1 VASWES
7 ALRKL
12 LFAFEAADSI
22 TSLYTLAFD
31 GNPFTSL
38 VSR

>member
-1 VASWES
+1 VAFWES

-12 LFAFEAADSI
+12 FSAFEAADSI
-22 TSLYTLAFD
+22 TSLYTLAFNGD
-31 GNPFTSL
+31 PFTSL